1 MRLRLDTSEVA
12 RFIVSRAPAPKTN
25 RETGQQRAD
34 TQTGELLFT
43 VQVMALDDTG
53 GDVLAVTVP
62 GEPRVTVGQDVRIE
76 SLVATYWEQNGRSGV
91 AFRAASITGVE
102 ASRPARTPAA

>member
-1 MRLRLDTSEVA
+1 MRLRVDTSEVQ

-25 RETGQQRAD
+25 RETGVQRAD
-34 TQTGELLFT
+34 TQTGELLYT

-53 GDVLAVTVP
+53 GDVLGVTVP
-62 GEPRVTVGQDVRIE
+62 GEPRVTVGQDVRVE
-76 SLVATYWEQNGRSGV
+76 GLVATYWEQNGRSGV
-91 AFRAASITGVE
+91 AFRAASIVQVE

>member
-12 RFIVSRAPAPKTN
+12 RFIVSRAPAPKMN
-25 RETGQQRAD
+25 RESGQQRAD

-62 GEPRVTVGQDVRIE
+62 GEPKVSVGQDVRVE
-76 SLVATYWEQNGRSGV
+76 GLVATYWEQNGRSGV
-91 AFRAASITGVE
+91 AFRAASIAPVE
-102 ASRPARTPAA
+102 APRPARTPAA

>member
-1 MRLRLDTSEVA
+1 VE
-12 RFIVSRAPAPKTN
+12 
-25 RETGQQRAD
+25 RETGRQRAD

-53 GDVLAVTVP
+53 GDVLSVTVP

-76 SLVATYWEQNGRSGV
+76 GLVATYWEQNGRSGV
-91 AFRAASITGVE
+91 AFRAASITPVE
-102 ASRPARTPAA
+102 AARPARTPAA

>member
-12 RFIVSRAPAPKTN
+12 RFIVSRTPAPKTN

-62 GEPRVTVGQDVRIE
+62 GEPKVSVGQDVRIE
-76 SLVATYWEQNGRSGV
+76 GLVATYWEQNGRSGV
-91 AFRAASITGVE
+91 AFRAASIAPVDVP
-102 ASRPARTPAA
+102 RPARTPAA